1 MQLKQFSQKSSSS
14 TVIEDQLF
22 WEKHFKDFAKCN
34 LSRKAYCQ
42 AQALNY
48 DRFQYWYHKLKT
60 IPEQAVKPRLKPI
73 PVQLKADQS
82 LGHPLC
88 QLQLKD
94 GHQLLIYERELLE
107 VLLPRIL

>member
-1 MQLKQFSQKSSSS
+1 MQLKRFSQKSSLS

-22 WEKHFKDFAKCN
+22 WEKHFQVFSKCDV
-34 LSRKAYCQ
+34 SRKAYCGEHT
-42 AQALNY
+42 LNY
-48 DRFQYWYHKLKT
+48 DRFQYWYHKLKMT
-60 IPEQAVKPRLKPI
+60 PEQVVKPRLKPI

-107 VLLPRIL
+107 VLLSRIL

>member
-1 MQLKQFSQKSSSS
+1 MQLKRFSKKSPLS
-14 TVIEDQLF
+14 TVIEDEFF
-22 WEKHFKDFAKCN
+22 WEKHFKAFAKCN
-34 LSRKAYCQ
+34 LNRKAYCQ

-48 DRFQYWYHKLKT
+48 DRFQYWYHKLKMT
-60 IPEQAVKPRLKPI
+60 PDQVVKPRLKPI
-73 PVQLKADQS
+73 PVQLKADQL